1 MGADR
6 EWCIPGTVNAQPA
19 AIRRAAWVSEGGI
32 VVLPRKRDIEG
43 RKPAAYEVLVSLA
56 EEDMKGF
63 EDSLAEGKWLVDR
76 Q

>member
-1 MGADR
+1 M
-6 EWCIPGTVNAQPA
+6 
-19 AIRRAAWVSEGGI
+19 SEGGI